1 MIQETQRFEIFEE
14 MVRISRKLRAVFD
27 ARLRANGLTLARSR
41 TLQCMARSETINQ
54 KKLAD
59 ELDIETSTLV
69 RLIDGLEAQGLIV
82 RREVEGDRRAKQPVL
97 TRKGAALVEIVDR
110 LAVLIGRD
118 VLSGIGEGEL
128 KSASAAMRRI
138 ADNIEGI
145 ALGRRPA

>member
-1 MIQETQRFEIFEE
+1 
-14 MVRISRKLRAVFD
+14 L
-27 ARLRANGLTLARSR
+27 
-41 TLQCMARSETINQ
+41 ARSETINQ